1 MFHNYDGDWFMERQ
15 ILHIDVNNAFL
26 SWSAIERLK
35 NGETLDIRTI
45 PSAICGDENKRSG
58 IILAKSSLA
67 KSMGVVTGETVYQAI
82 KKCPSLKLYSSDYKV
97 YRKYSDSLYNLLL
110 EYTDKIERFSVD
122 ECFLDMTDFLMG
134 DTLLAKAHEISQRV
148 KNELGFTVNVG
159 VSNNKLLAKMASDF
173 SKPDKIHTLYPNE
186 IKSKIWP
193 LDVSELFMIGKK
205 TVPKLN
211 NMGIYKIGDLACFDK
226 NILIR
231 RLGKFGKMAWEYANG
246 IDESEVIYIHEK
258 AKSIGNS
265 VTLPVDVAN
274 YEKLESVLLALVEQV
289 AYRLRKENM
298 LAGTASV
305 QLRTKDFKDFSHQA
319 KLDFLTDSTSE
330 IYAKAKAILK
340 EMYIEGIAI
349 RLIGFR
355 VEKLKESEDQISFF
369 DTQKKEKNKLDEA
382 LDNIKNKYG
391 YMSVK
396 RAGELGID
404 ELFK

>member
-1 MFHNYDGDWFMERQ
+1 MERQ

-35 NGETLDIRTI
+35 NGEKIDIRTI

-67 KSMGVVTGETVYQAI
+67 KSMGVVTGETVYQAM

-134 DTLLAKAHEISQRV
+134 DTLLVKAHEISQRV
-148 KNELGFTVNVG
+148 KNELGFTVNIG
-159 VSNNKLLAKMASDF
+159 ISSNKLLAKMASDF
-173 SKPDKIHTLYPNE
+173 SKPDKIHTLYQTE
-186 IKSKIWP
+186 IKNKMWS
-193 LDVSELFMIGKK
+193 LEVSELFMIGKK

-246 IDESEVIYIHEK
+246 IDESEVIYTHEK

-274 YEKLESVLLALVEQV
+274 CEKLEGVLLALVEQV
-289 AYRLRKENM
+289 TYRLRKENM

-319 KLDFLTDSTSE
+319 KLDFLTDNTSE
-330 IYAKAKAILK
+330 IYTKAKSIFS
-340 EMYIEGIAI
+340 EMYIDGMAI

-355 VEKLKESEDQISFF
+355 VEKLKESEEQISFF
-369 DTQKKEKNKLDEA
+369 DTQKKEKNKIDEA

-396 RAGELGID
+396 RASELNID